1 MDLLDIVVTSIFAG
15 AIVAIPV
22 ARIVMLI
29 KERRK

>member
-1 MDLLDIVVTSIFAG
+1 MDLLDIIVTSFFAG

-22 ARIVMLI
+22 ARIVILI